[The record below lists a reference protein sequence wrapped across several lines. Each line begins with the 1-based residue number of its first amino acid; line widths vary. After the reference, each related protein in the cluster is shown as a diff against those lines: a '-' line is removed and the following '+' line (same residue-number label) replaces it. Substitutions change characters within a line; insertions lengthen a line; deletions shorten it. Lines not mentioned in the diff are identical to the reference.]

1 MVVMFL
7 MVCDKIMVKPVKGIQ
22 LRIITY
28 ALNCLFSNE
37 LTFNEVLQ
45 PDFV

>member
-1 MVVMFL
+1 MVVNVIMFLMAVMFL

-28 ALNCLFSNE
+28 ALNRLFSN
-37 LTFNEVLQ
+37 
-45 PDFV
+45 